1 MVPEVTLRHQ
11 KTLEKKKGRRL
22 YNNLIEETA
31 SKLAKSKKSRVKS
44 LVGAFETLISKIGK

>member
-11 KTLEKKKGRRL
+11 KTLEKKKSRRL